1 MKPLA
6 ALINIIAF
14 TALFIAYAGSISL
27 EKPAGVRRAL
37 QTYAGQTMADA
48 FPSVKSV
55 REIGVDIGSLA

>member
-37 QTYAGQTMADA
+37 QIYSGQTMVGA
-48 FPSVKSV
+48 FPSTEPAW
-55 REIGVDIGSLA
+55 EIGVDAGNLA

>member
-37 QTYAGQTMADA
+37 QIYAGQTTVGA
-48 FPSVKSV
+48 FPSAAPVW
-55 REIGVDIGSLA
+55 ETGIDLGNAA